1 MREVS
6 GIISTGVR
14 ERLRNHV
21 WDRLR
26 KHASDRVWYKVGHHL
41 LDEVGEQTYDR
52 VYSVIQGTFHN
63 STGKDRP
70 WRKV

>member
-14 ERLRNHV
+14 ERLRNHA

-26 KHASDRVWYKVGHHL
+26 KHASDQVWGEVGHRL
-41 LDEVGEQTYDR
+41 LDEVGEQTYDL
-52 VYSVIQGTFHN
+52 VYIPVMLT
-63 STGKDRP
+63 
-70 WRKV
+70 V